1 MKVLFSLLLVLVI
14 ASPSLCSKVR
24 ESNIPNAFN
33 IVNYGAKGDGH
44 TDDSNS
50 FLKAWKDACSST
62 KGTPTLIVPTD
73 KIFMTQPLTFQGPC
87 KSATM
92 NVTISGTI
100 TAPPN
105 REHWKSNGNDHDSW
119 ITFSHISGLVVNGGG
134 TLNAQGDSW
143 WDKSSSHRPT
153 AVRFLGCNNL
163 KHGPMTHLNSPRNH
177 ISITGCDD
185 VLISNVNL
193 TAPETSPNTDGVD
206 ISSSTKVFIEHS
218 TISTG
223 DDCVAINSGSKFI
236 NITNVNCGPGHG
248 ISVGSLGKNGEYS
261 TVEEVYVSDIIFT
274 RTTNG
279 ARIKTWEGGS
289 GYARKIIYNNITL
302 DGVKNPVIIDQQYDA
317 LQYAGKGVKISDVTF
332 RNFRGTTKDK
342 IAIKLNCCSIGCT
355 NIVLEEI
362 NISGLN
368 GERSSSLCKNA
379 HGSSSSCNPTVT
391 CLNN

>member
-1 MKVLFSLLLVLVI
+1 MKVLFSLLLVLFI
-14 ASPSLCSKVR
+14 ASPILCAKVGK
-24 ESNIPNAFN
+24 SNIPNAFN
-33 IVNYGAKGDGH
+33 ILKYGAKGDGH
-44 TDDSNS
+44 TDDSNA

-62 KGTPTLIVPTD
+62 NGTPTLIVPTN

-92 NVTISGTI
+92 NVMIGGNV
-100 TAPPN
+100 TAPAS
-105 REHWKSNGNDHDSW
+105 RENWKPDGNDHDSW
-119 ITFSHISGLVVNGGG
+119 ITFNQISGLVVNGGG
-134 TLNAQGDSW
+134 TLNAQGASW
-143 WDKSSSHRPT
+143 WDKSANDRPT

-163 KHGPMTHLNSPRNH
+163 KHGPMTHLNSPKNH
-177 ISITGCDD
+177 ISVTGCDG

-193 TAPETSPNTDGVD
+193 IAPETSPNTDGVD

-218 TISTG
+218 IISSG

-236 NITNVNCGPGHG
+236 NITNVKCGPGHG
-248 ISVGSLGKNGEYS
+248 ISVGSLGKNGEYA
-261 TVEEVYVSDIIFT
+261 TVEEVYVSNIIFT

-289 GYARKIIYNNITL
+289 GYVRKITYKNITL
-302 DGVKNPVIIDQQYDA
+302 VDVKNPVIIDQQYNA
-317 LQYAGKGVKISDVTF
+317 LQAVGKGVKISDVTF
-332 RNFRGTTKDK
+332 RDFRGTTKDK
-342 IAIKLNCCSIGCT
+342 MAIQLNCCSIGCT

-368 GERSSSLCKNA
+368 GEKPSSSCNNA

-391 CLNN
+391 CLGN